1 MPNSQTASPAKGD
14 HGLLRQK
21 IVERILADV
30 FRGGLTAG
38 RHLVTQELAERF
50 DVSHTP
56 IREALIA
63 LAGIG
68 IIDLLPNRGAV
79 VRRVTSREVREVMQV
94 RKALECEAVRL
105 ACGRIDLAELDRLAV
120 DLARLAEVKQPY
132 PPRFIEQCRSVD
144 SRLHDLIANSC
155 GNRFLANELNRL
167 KILFRAFRD
176 VSYTQHK
183 ARNDFRQ
190 LAAETSEHLAIV
202 QALQEHDRNTA
213 RRAMLE
219 HLQGGVKYWARALPD
234 PEDVPPG
241 EEHHRHSKRNGNGRH
256 EIKRNGATRN
266 GATK

>member
-1 MPNSQTASPAKGD
+1 MPNSQTASPAKAD

-21 IVERILADV
+21 IVEQILADV

-120 DLARLAEVKQPY
+120 DLTRLAEVKPPY
-132 PPRFIEQCRSVD
+132 S
-144 SRLHDLIANSC
+144 
-155 GNRFLANELNRL
+155 
-167 KILFRAFRD
+167 
-176 VSYTQHK
+176 
-183 ARNDFRQ
+183 
-190 LAAETSEHLAIV
+190 
-202 QALQEHDRNTA
+202 
-213 RRAMLE
+213 
-219 HLQGGVKYWARALPD
+219 
-234 PEDVPPG
+234 
-241 EEHHRHSKRNGNGRH
+241 
-256 EIKRNGATRN
+256 
-266 GATK
+266 